1 MQLGFA
7 SNEDGT
13 DDLMARICADTGR
26 DEWIAETTRSAYKDD
41 DSFFTSY
48 VDLHYYLCMVNI
60 NKQFSLED
68 VMEDVTAI
76 SQIDYSMQ
84 SPQDAASEDGVPGSL
99 RLSNSQDVAGTNMH
113 IASYN
118 LVNKT
123 GEIWMANGYRRNVK
137 YLNLN
142 ENNNDGEFQGLE
154 QFLITPLNTPGSEES
169 EIPMRGRA
177 TDPAE
182 YWENNTKAKYLGKQP
197 SEEFENVHS
206 NYMFAIAN
214 NIGNNSEINKMS
226 MTVILEAVN
235 WALYRYQRIPVII
248 YNTGEVQ
255 NKTLENRDRQLGD
268 DEQPTNAETDEAAN
282 YSEPGQMV
290 KNEFL
295 SGYYVISEI
304 TYKYSRDN
312 SKIMQHLSLL
322 RREWPISASNSDN

>member
-1 MQLGFA
+1 
-7 SNEDGT
+7 
-13 DDLMARICADTGR
+13 
-26 DEWIAETTRSAYKDD
+26 
-41 DSFFTSY
+41 
-48 VDLHYYLCMVNI
+48 MVNI

-68 VMEDVTAI
+68 VMESVTTP
-76 SQIDYSMQ
+76 SQIDYALQ
-84 SPQDAASEDGVPGSL
+84 SPADPEAEDGVPGSL
-99 RLSNSQDVAGTNMH
+99 RLSNSQDVAGTNMY
-113 IASYN
+113 IAQYT
-118 LVNKT
+118 LENKT

-142 ENNNDGEFQGLE
+142 ENNNDAESQGLE

-169 EIPMRGRA
+169 GIPMRGRA

-206 NYMFAIAN
+206 NYMYAIAN

-226 MTVILEAVN
+226 MTVVLETVN
-235 WALYRYQRIPVII
+235 WALYRYQRIPIII
-248 YNTGEVQ
+248 YNVGDVQ

-268 DEQPTNAETDEAAN
+268 DVQPKNAETDEDPN
-282 YSEPGQMV
+282 YGEPDQMV

-312 SKIMQHLSLL
+312 TKIMQHLSLL
-322 RREWPISASNSDN
+322 RREWPISASNQDN